1 VFLTIIYI
9 ASVEQLYAY
18 AFQPQTPFTV
28 TNGWHLYDPIRE
40 YQRMGVGIKSDA
52 WRFTNIN
59 KDYKVKK
66 KEERND
72 NIYIYKN
79 KFILYLS
86 LFHLHNISI
95 YTHVMIV
102 FTYIP

>member
-59 KDYKVKK
+59 KDYKVRK

-72 NIYIYKN
+72 NIYIK
-79 KFILYLS
+79 KRS
-86 LFHLHNISI
+86 LFYINL
-95 YTHVMIV
+95 Y
-102 FTYIP
+102 FTYIIYLYTHML